1 MEPSSRQLNENYAN
15 NRVSMQYPYILIH
28 GSGDS
33 LPVALEALKPGSVP
47 LLINYKNTTYNVGT
61 ISPSARELKKLLS
74 VFPFT
79 IFKSAEETFKITTSI
94 DILEA
99 GVWMV

>member
-1 MEPSSRQLNENYAN
+1 MERQLNENYAN
-15 NRVSMQYPYILIH
+15 GRTTMQYPHILIH
-28 GSGDS
+28 GSGDA
-33 LPVALEALKPGSVP
+33 LPVALEALKPGTVP
-47 LLINYKNTTYNVGT
+47 LIINYKNTIYNIGT

-79 IFKSAEETFKITTSI
+79 IVKSAEESYKITTNV